1 MDLAENGQIGVEMVG
16 AGNYELVLMDMQMPV
31 MDGEQ
36 ATIGIRSDGRFGE
49 LPIVAM
55 TANAMA
61 GDRERCIAAGM
72 NDHIPKPI
80 DPEVLFKTML
90 EWIPAGDR
98 KPVKLDSP
106 SSEETDA
113 RPAGSADAASVAL
126 SSIEG
131 LDVAGGLKRV
141 MGKHDLYERLVRGFA
156 TGPESRAVEAVQ
168 AYLAQGEQEAAQRMA
183 HSLKGVAGTIGA
195 VELQQRSQALESGI
209 QRGSEIA
216 APLAAVDEELTRIVT
231 AIRRELRLEA
241 PRETEEAPPDPVSIE
256 GLPILIESLEAKRGV
271 VAELS
276 STLTINEI
284 EDFAVQMEALGKEH
298 SYPPLVSWGQ
308 RLAEC
313 ATGFD
318 MDGIS
323 RELNEYSLLV
333 EGIRRAEDS

>member
-1 MDLAENGQIGVEMVG
+1 MVLPFLLYLKTLQG
-16 AGNYELVLMDMQMPV
+16 DWTALGCDTQVQWFLTTVVVIILVTAGWLCME
-31 MDGEQ
+31 
-36 ATIGIRSDGRFGE
+36 
-49 LPIVAM
+49 
-55 TANAMA
+55 
-61 GDRERCIAAGM
+61 
-72 NDHIPKPI
+72 
-80 DPEVLFKTML
+80 
-90 EWIPAGDR
+90 
-98 KPVKLDSP
+98 
-106 SSEETDA
+106 
-113 RPAGSADAASVAL
+113 
-126 SSIEG
+126 
-131 LDVAGGLKRV
+131 
-141 MGKHDLYERLVRGFA
+141 
-156 TGPESRAVEAVQ
+156 
-168 AYLAQGEQEAAQRMA
+168 
-183 HSLKGVAGTIGA
+183 
-195 VELQQRSQALESGI
+195 
-209 QRGSEIA
+209 RGSEIA